1 MKSFPF
7 CLFLLLSCVLRA
19 QENTPYYDSVPYLNE
34 VIVSAFGES
43 NSKQKVPASIT
54 VLGNRQFQ
62 RYGNVSLV
70 PAFNTVAGVRMEE
83 RSPGSYRLSI
93 RGSLL
98 RSPFGV
104 RNVKIYWADMPLT
117 DAGGNTYLNLIDPNS
132 IGTAEILKGPA
143 GSVYGAGTG
152 GVVTFKERYPYFEDR
167 GIGGTVQAQAGSY
180 GMWGASA
187 FLTGSH
193 QKFQWNFLQSHLQ
206 ADGYRK
212 NSTMRRDVTQF
223 NGVWRYSGKM
233 ALNMFALYG
242 DLGYRTPGGLTLL
255 QMQQDPRQ
263 ARPATPTL
271 PSAEA
276 QRAGIYNKTLFAGL
290 SHQWKLSSNIHNTTS
305 ILYTNTY
312 FINPFITNY
321 ETRVENGLG
330 LRTRFNWDKAWA
342 QQSLGLVF
350 GAEWQQGWSQ
360 IDSSGNNAGIPDG
373 NTVRSKVQS
382 GQYFLFAQA
391 NYRPAKQWL
400 IQAGLSYNHFSFQ
413 LQPSAFQLDYNNPWL
428 PRLAAQ
434 FTFAKELNAFVS
446 VSKGYSSPTL
456 AEVKPSAGGFDT
468 NLQAEY
474 GWNYE
479 GGIKGTVL
487 RSRIRF
493 DLAVFQFNLNDAIVR
508 RTNAAGAEFFVN
520 AGSTVQKGIEVQ
532 AEWFAMRASNQ
543 RWIRNLSIWT
553 SLTYYQF
560 KFTDYKS
567 GSSDFS
573 GNALTG
579 VPGQTVLGGI
589 DLETKHGLYV
599 QGTVNHTSRLPLND
613 ANDQY
618 ADAYTLLQ
626 GRVGWKLA
634 MKNSR
639 GIDVFLGIDNAL
651 NQAYSLGNDINAFG
665 RRYYNPSATRN
676 YYGGVRFSF

>member
-1 MKSFPF
+1 MD
-7 CLFLLLSCVLRA
+7 
-19 QENTPYYDSVPYLNE
+19 EIY
-34 VIVSAFGES
+34 VSAFGQS
-43 NSKQKVPASIT
+43 GTKQKVPAAIT
-54 VLGNRQFQ
+54 VIGNRQFQ

-152 GVVTFKERYPYFEDR
+152 GVVTFKERYRHVEDK
-167 GIGGTVQAQAGSY
+167 GVGGTMQAQAGSY
-180 GMWGASA
+180 GMWGVSA

-193 QKFQWNFLQSHLQ
+193 KKFQWNFLQSHLQ
-206 ADGYRK
+206 ADGYRR
-212 NSTMRRDVTQF
+212 NSNMRRDVTQF
-223 NGVWRYSGKM
+223 NAAWRYSGK
-233 ALNMFALYG
+233 ATLDAFALYG
-242 DLGYRTPGGLTLL
+242 DLGYRTPGGLTLI

-263 ARPATPTL
+263 SRPATPTL

-276 QRAGIYNKTLFAGL
+276 QRAGIYNKTLFSGL
-290 SHQWKLSSNIHNTTS
+290 SHEWKLSSSLKNTTS
-305 ILYTNTY
+305 VLYTNTY
-312 FINPFITNY
+312 FQNPFITNY

-342 QQSLGLVF
+342 QQTLGLVF

-360 IDSSGNNAGIPDG
+360 IDSSGNNAGVPDG
-373 NTVRSKVQS
+373 NTVRSKLRS
-382 GQYFLFAQA
+382 GQSFLFAQA
-391 NYRPAKQWL
+391 NYRPAKKWL
-400 IQAGLSYNHFSFQ
+400 IQAGLSYNHFSYN
-413 LQPSAFQLDYNNPWL
+413 LQPSTTNLSYNNPWL

-434 FTFAKELNAFVS
+434 FTFARELNAYVS
-446 VSKGYSSPTL
+446 VSKGYSAPTL

-479 GGIKGTVL
+479 GGIKGNIL
-487 RSRIRF
+487 HSRIRF
-493 DLAVFQFNLNDAIVR
+493 DLALFQFNLNDAIVR

-520 AGSTVQKGIEVQ
+520 AGSTRQQGIELQ
-532 AEWFAMRASNQ
+532 AEWFVIRPSDQ
-543 RWIRNLSIWT
+543 RWVKNLNLWT
-553 SLTYYQF
+553 SMTYYKF
-560 KFTDYKS
+560 RFTDYKS
-567 GSSDFS
+567 GNLDFS

-579 VPGQTVLGGI
+579 VPVQTVLGGI
-589 DLETKHGLYV
+589 DLETKHGFYV

-613 ANDQY
+613 VNDQY

-626 GRVGWKLA
+626 GRMGWKGVVRG
-634 MKNSR
+634 SR
-639 GIDVFLGIDNAL
+639 AIDLFLGIDNAL

-665 RRYYNPSATRN
+665 RRYYNPAAIRN

>member
-7 CLFLLLSCVLRA
+7 CLFLLLTCVLCA
-19 QENTPYYDSVPYLNE
+19 QEPLRYDSVPYLSE
-34 VIVSAFGES
+34 VTVSAFGETGT
-43 NSKQKVPASIT
+43 KQKVPAAIT

-70 PAFNTVAGVRMEE
+70 PAFNTAAGVRMEE

-152 GVVTFKERYPYFEDR
+152 GVVTLRERYRQLEDR
-167 GIGGTVQAQAGSY
+167 GVGGNVQLQAGSF

-193 QKFQWNFLQSHLQ
+193 QTFQWNFLQAHLQ
-206 ADGYRK
+206 ADGYRR
-212 NSTMRRDVTQF
+212 NSNMRRDVTQF
-223 NGVWRYSGKM
+223 NSVWRYSGKT
-233 ALNMFALYG
+233 ALNLLAIYG
-242 DLGYRTPGGLTLL
+242 DLGYRTPGGLTLV

-263 ARPATPTL
+263 ARQATPTL

-276 QRAGIYNKTLFAGL
+276 QRAGIYNKTLFTGL
-290 SHQWKLSSNIHNTTS
+290 SHQWKWSSEFQNTTS
-305 ILYTNTY
+305 VLYTNTY
-312 FINPFITNY
+312 FQNPFITNY

-330 LRTRFNWDKAWA
+330 LRTRFNWDRSWA
-342 QQSLGLVF
+342 KQSIGLVF
-350 GAEWQQGWSQ
+350 GAEWQKGWSQ
-360 IDSSGNNAGIPDG
+360 IDSSANIGGVPAG
-373 NTVRSKVQS
+373 NTVRSQVQS
-382 GQYFLFAQA
+382 GQYFLFAQV
-391 NYRPAKQWL
+391 NYKPARQWL
-400 IQAGLSYNHFSFQ
+400 VQAGLSYNHFSYN
-413 LQPSAFQLDYNNPWL
+413 LQPSTSLLNYDDPWL
-428 PRLAAQ
+428 PRLALQ
-434 FTFAKELNAFVS
+434 YSFARELNVYAS
-446 VSKGYSSPTL
+446 VAKGYSSPTL

-479 GGIKGTVL
+479 AGIKGNVL
-487 RSRIRF
+487 HSRIRF
-493 DLAVFQFNLNDAIVR
+493 DLALFQFNLNDAIVR

-520 AGSTVQKGIEVQ
+520 AGSTAQKGIEIQ
-532 AEWFAMRASNQ
+532 AEWFALRAGQ
-543 RWIRNLSIWT
+543 HRWIQNLSLW
-553 SLTYYQF
+553 SSVSVYQF
-560 KFTDYKS
+560 TFTDYKS
-567 GSSDFS
+567 GNNDFS
-573 GNALTG
+573 GNDLTG
-579 VPGQTVLGGI
+579 VPGQTILGGI
-589 DLETKHGLYV
+589 DLDTRNGFYV
-599 QGTVNHTSRLPLND
+599 QGTVNYTSRLPLND

-618 ADAYTLLQ
+618 ADAYTLVQ
-626 GRVGWKLA
+626 GRIGWKMA
-634 MKNSR
+634 RKN
-639 GIDVFLGIDNAL
+639 GHTIDLFLGIDNAL

>member
-1 MKSFPF
+1 MIRSHFY
-7 CLFLLLSCVLRA
+7 LLLLLSGVLHA
-19 QENTPYYDSVPYLNE
+19 QEPARYDSVPYMDE
-34 VIVSAFGES
+34 VLVSSFGQ
-43 NSKQKVPASIT
+43 NGTKQKVPAAIT
-54 VLGNRQFQ
+54 VLSNRQFQ

-104 RNVKIYWADMPLT
+104 RNVKIYWGDMPLT

-152 GVVTFKERYPYFEDR
+152 GVVTFKERYLHFEDK
-167 GIGGTVQAQAGSY
+167 GVGATVQAQAGSY
-180 GMWGASA
+180 GMWGVSA

-193 QKFQWNFLQSHLQ
+193 KKFQWNFLQSHLQ
-206 ADGYRK
+206 ANGYRR
-212 NSTMRRDVTQF
+212 NSSMRRDVTQF
-223 NGVWRYSGKM
+223 NASWRYSKKV
-233 ALNMFALYG
+233 ALNAFALYG

-263 ARPATPTL
+263 SRPATPTL
-271 PSAEA
+271 PSAET

-290 SHQWKLSSNIHNTTS
+290 SHQWKLSSNIQNTTS
-305 ILYTNTY
+305 VLYTNTY
-312 FINPFITNY
+312 FRNPFITNY

-342 QQSLGLVF
+342 QQSLGVVF

-360 IDSSGNNAGIPDG
+360 IDSSGNIGG
-373 NTVRSKVQS
+373 VTGGYRVRSELRS
-382 GQYFLFAQA
+382 GQYFVFTQA
-391 NYRPAKQWL
+391 NYRPAKKWL

-413 LQPSAFQLDYNNPWL
+413 LQPSTFQLEYENPWL
-428 PRLAAQ
+428 PRIAAQ
-434 FTFAKELNAFVS
+434 FTFARELNAYVS
-446 VSKGYSSPTL
+446 ASKGYSAPTL

-479 GGIKGTVL
+479 AGIKGNIL
-487 RSRIRF
+487 HSRIRF
-493 DLAVFQFNLNDAIVR
+493 DMALFQFNLNDAIVR

-520 AGSTVQKGIEVQ
+520 AGSTAQKGIELQ
-532 AEWFAMRASNQ
+532 AEWFALRASNE
-543 RWIRNLSIWT
+543 RWIQNLSLWT

-567 GSSDFS
+567 GNSDFS

-579 VPGQTVLGGI
+579 VPGHTVLGGV
-589 DLETKHGLYV
+589 DLETKHGFYI
-599 QGTVNHTSRLPLND
+599 QGTVNYTSRLPLND

-626 GRVGWKLA
+626 GRVGWKRA
-634 MKNSR
+634 RRDSR
-639 GIDVFLGIDNAL
+639 IIDLFFGIDNAL
-651 NQAYSLGNDINAFG
+651 NQAFSLGNDINAFG
-665 RRYYNPSATRN
+665 RRYYNPAATRN